1 MICTLTRYYLHD
13 QIKKNYMGSAC
24 VMYGRYEGA
33 NRVLVGKS
41 QGQSQLG
48 NTQA

>member
-1 MICTLTRYYLHD
+1 
-13 QIKKNYMGSAC
+13 MGSAC
-24 VMYGRYEGA
+24 DMHGSYEGA
-33 NRVLVGKS
+33 NRVLVRKS